1 MGTKT
6 LTITNE
12 AYARLASLKE
22 GNESFSELVTRLT
35 AKYSLLD
42 LVGILPKK
50 DAEEMKAHI
59 KDLRK
64 RSRSELDARVERLK

>member
-12 AYARLASLKE
+12 AYARLASLKD
-22 GNESFSELVTRLT
+22 GNESFSEVLTRLT

-42 LVGILPKK
+42 LVGILSIK
-50 DAEEMKAHI
+50 DAEELKVKI
-59 KDLRK
+59 KDLRT
-64 RSRSELDARVERLK
+64 RARDEIDARVERLK